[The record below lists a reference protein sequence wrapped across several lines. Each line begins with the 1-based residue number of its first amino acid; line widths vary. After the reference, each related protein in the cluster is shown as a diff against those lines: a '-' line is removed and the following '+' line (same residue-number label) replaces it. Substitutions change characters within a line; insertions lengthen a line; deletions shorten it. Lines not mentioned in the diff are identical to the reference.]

1 MKLFSSGEVAERLD
15 CSVAWVK
22 LLAAEIGLRP
32 TRLGSG
38 DLVWTEK
45 QVVRVRRVRE
55 QRRRNVVQGAS

>member
-1 MKLFSSGEVAERLD
+1 MKLFSSGDVAARLE

-45 QVVRVRRVRE
+45 QVARVHRLRE
-55 QRRRNVVQGAS
+55 QRRRHVGRVTV